1 MPQILERENT
11 GGLMIENI
19 LKTCLNDLVFIGIKK
34 NKKLKIENYTKED
47 VFEVPILL
55 SDIKSG
61 VKEGNYSEEI
71 GTKEILKAMGILLGV
86 DMDFKYKSAYEDF
99 IKTHI
104 DKVFNFYKYMAKS
117 LYEDGKVYQAY
128 AILNYLKNKYQ
139 DDIEIKL
146 IWAIVGESIYN
157 ENFENLSEK
166 EKNFILKE
174 IIKSYE
180 EVIKLDKN
188 NDIAHIKL
196 GIINSNLKNYV
207 KANLYFE
214 KALNISKDD
223 GKKEMI
229 RSYLEEIE
237 SPARLEAAE
246 AYIAYGK
253 FDQALQQLERVQD
266 KNQQNSTYYYYLSIC
281 QLKLGIYDEASIN
294 IDKAIDL
301 EENPEYIN
309 HKALIKLSQND
320 KKSAIEIYK
329 KAAEK
334 GNDFTILY
342 NLGVLYMSE
351 CFEKEALEAFK
362 KAYEI
367 KKDPELKKIMENI
380 KIN

>member
-1 MPQILERENT
+1 
-11 GGLMIENI
+11 MIENI

-61 VKEGNYSEEI
+61 IKEGNYSEEI

-104 DKVFNFYKYMAKS
+104 DKVSNFYKYMAKS
-117 LYEDGKVYQAY
+117 LYEDGKIYQAY

-146 IWAIVGESIYN
+146 IWAMVGESIYN
-157 ENFENLSEK
+157 ENFENLSEE
-166 EKNFILKE
+166 EKDLILKE

-188 NDIAHIKL
+188 NDTAHIKL

-214 KALNISKDD
+214 KALNISRDD

-237 SPARLEAAE
+237 SPAKLEAAE

-266 KNQQNSTYYYYLSIC
+266 KNRQNSTYYYYLSLC
-281 QLKLGIYDEASIN
+281 QFKLGIYDEATSN

-351 CFEKEALEAFK
+351 DLEKEALEAFK
-362 KAYEI
+362 KAYET
-367 KKDPELKKIMENI
+367 KKDPELKKIIENI
-380 KIN
+380 EIN